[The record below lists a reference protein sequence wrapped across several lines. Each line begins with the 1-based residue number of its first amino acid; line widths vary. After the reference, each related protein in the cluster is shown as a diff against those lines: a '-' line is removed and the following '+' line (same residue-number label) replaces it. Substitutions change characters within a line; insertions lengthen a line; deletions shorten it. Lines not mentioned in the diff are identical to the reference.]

1 MSAGQSDDAMRRRCL
16 VLDKQR
22 LADVDEKHARVRTLL
37 TASGADALLLQDPA
51 NIAWFTAGADPA
63 RSAAEGCQTS
73 LFVTD
78 DARLF
83 ATNAVDSAQLFEREA
98 FGLGFQLKQREWF
111 QPHCALV
118 EDLCRGRKM
127 VSDSGFE
134 GTRSVAKDVVRLR
147 RPLTDLEVDR
157 IRRLSKVLVHA
168 VEISAGHIRPG
179 VSEASVAG
187 ELSHRLIRRTVMPV
201 RIQVCADGRNVRYRH
216 WSYSEDPIESYAT
229 ISCVAK
235 RWGLHVAVSRTVCLN
250 QVPEELWAAHQ
261 KAVLIHATGMYFS
274 RAGQQLKDIWRK
286 VRRIYDKFGMPTE
299 WQLADQAEIIG
310 YRAMEH
316 QLTPDSDYELE
327 APTAMYWHPG
337 VSASVTGD
345 TILVLPGGCEIVT
358 RSAVW
363 PQLRVQVKGHDV
375 PCCGLLLIQE
385 DSAPEICEKN
395 SPEKTAALFMGLHLP
410 DDDTDGSRMDS
421 IWELDMSLHP
431 SVFEESETR
440 PNQTARAETS
450 DRTAVPERSRAGCRF
465 P

>member
-1 MSAGQSDDAMRRRCL
+1 MSSGQTDDAMRRRCL

-22 LADVDEKHARVRTLL
+22 LADVDEKHARVRSLL
-37 TASGADALLLQDPA
+37 IAAGADALLLQDPA
-51 NIAWFTAGADPA
+51 NIAWFTAGADTA
-63 RSAAEGCQTS
+63 RCTAEGCQTS

-111 QPHCALV
+111 QPHGALV
-118 EDLCRGRKM
+118 EDLCRGRRV

-147 RPLTDLEVDR
+147 RPLTELEVDR

-179 VSEASVAG
+179 VTEASVAG
-187 ELSHRLIRRTVMPV
+187 ELSHRLIRRTVTPV
-201 RIQVCADGRNVRYRH
+201 RIQVCADGRNIRYRH
-216 WSYSEDPIESYAT
+216 WSYSEDTIEFYAT
-229 ISCVAK
+229 VSCVTK

-250 QVPEELWAAHQ
+250 QVPEELWVAHQ

-274 RAGQQLKDIWRK
+274 RTGQQLKEIWPK

-316 QLTPDSDYELE
+316 QLTPDSEYELQ

-337 VSASVTGD
+337 VNAALTGD
-345 TILVLPGGCEIVT
+345 TILVMPGGCEIVT

-363 PQLRVQVKGHDV
+363 PQLRVQVKRHDV
-375 PCCGLLLIQE
+375 SCCGLLLIRAERAQE
-385 DSAPEICEKN
+385 KSSVADAA
-395 SPEKTAALFMGLHLP
+395 KTPALFTGLNLP
-410 DDDTDGSRMDS
+410 EDDADGARMDS
-421 IWELDMSLHP
+421 IWELEISAHQ
-431 SVFEESETR
+431 SVLEESETAYSE
-440 PNQTARAETS
+440 QS
-450 DRTAVPERSRAGCRF
+450 VLD
-465 P
+465 

>member
-1 MSAGQSDDAMRRRCL
+1 MSAGQSDEAVRRRCL

-37 TASGADALLLQDPA
+37 VATGADALLLQDHA

-63 RSAAEGCQTS
+63 RCTTEGCQTS

-83 ATNAVDSAQLFEREA
+83 ATNAVDSAQWFEREA

-111 QPHCALV
+111 QPHAALV
-118 EDLCRGRKM
+118 EDLCQGRKV
-127 VSDSGFE
+127 VSDSGIE
-134 GTRSVAKDVVRLR
+134 GTLSVAKDIVRLR
-147 RPLTDLEVDR
+147 QPLTDLEVDR

-168 VEISAGHIRPG
+168 VEISARQIRPG

-187 ELSHRLIRRTVMPV
+187 ELSHRLIRRTVTPV

-229 ISCVAK
+229 VSCIAK

-250 QVPEELWAAHQ
+250 QVPEELWEAHK

-274 RAGQQLKDIWRK
+274 RTGRKLNDVWPK

-316 QLTPDSDYELE
+316 QLTPYSEYELQ

-337 VSASVTGD
+337 IGAALPGD
-345 TILVLPGGCEIVT
+345 TILVMPGGCEIVT
-358 RSAVW
+358 KSSAW

-375 PCCGLLLIQE
+375 SCCGLLLIR
-385 DSAPEICEKN
+385 DK
-395 SPEKTAALFMGLHLP
+395 KTAETSRTEDAVKTPAIFAGLDLP
-410 DDDTDGSRMDS
+410 DDDSDGSRMDS
-421 IWELDMSLHP
+421 IWELDMSSHQ
-431 SVFEESETR
+431 SVFDESESECSEESVL
-440 PNQTARAETS
+440 
-450 DRTAVPERSRAGCRF
+450 D
-465 P
+465 

>member
-1 MSAGQSDDAMRRRCL
+1 MSAGQSDEAVRRRCL

-37 TASGADALLLQDPA
+37 AATGADALLLQDHA

-63 RSAAEGCQTS
+63 RCTMEGCQTS

-83 ATNAVDSAQLFEREA
+83 ATTEVDSAQLFEREA

-111 QPHCALV
+111 QPHAALV
-118 EDLCRGRKM
+118 EDLCRGRKV
-127 VSDSGFE
+127 VSDSGTE
-134 GTRSVAKDVVRLR
+134 GTRNVAKDIVRLR
-147 RPLTDLEVDR
+147 QQLTDLEVDR

-187 ELSHRLIRRTVMPV
+187 ELSHRLIRRTVTPV
-201 RIQVCADGRNVRYRH
+201 RIQVCADGRNIRYRH

-229 ISCVAK
+229 VSCIAK

-250 QVPEELWAAHQ
+250 HVPEDLWEAHK
-261 KAVLIHATGMYFS
+261 KAVLMHATGMYFS
-274 RAGQQLKDIWRK
+274 RTGRMLKDVWPK

-316 QLTPDSDYELE
+316 QLTPDSEYELQ
-327 APTAMYWHPG
+327 APSAMYWHPG
-337 VSASVTGD
+337 IGAALPGD
-345 TILVLPGGCEIVT
+345 TILIMPGGCEIVT
-358 RSAVW
+358 KSSVW
-363 PQLRVQVKGHDV
+363 PQLRVQVKGHDIS
-375 PCCGLLLIQE
+375 CCGLLLIR
-385 DSAPEICEKN
+385 D
-395 SPEKTAALFMGLHLP
+395 EKTDETIHHEEEAKTPAIFTGLNLP
-410 DDDTDGSRMDS
+410 DDDSDNSRMDS
-421 IWELDMSLHP
+421 IWELDMSSHQ
-431 SVFEESETR
+431 SVFDESESEYSEESVL
-440 PNQTARAETS
+440 
-450 DRTAVPERSRAGCRF
+450 D
-465 P
+465 

>member
-1 MSAGQSDDAMRRRCL
+1 MSAGQSDEAVRRRCL
-16 VLDKQR
+16 VLDKHR

-37 TASGADALLLQDPA
+37 EATGADALLLQDHA

-63 RSAAEGCQTS
+63 RCTMEGCQTS

-111 QPHCALV
+111 QPHAALV
-118 EDLCRGRKM
+118 EDLCRGRKV
-127 VSDSGFE
+127 VSDSGVE
-134 GTRSVAKDVVRLR
+134 GTRNVAKDIVQLR
-147 RPLTDLEVDR
+147 QPLTDLEMDR

-187 ELSHRLIRRTVMPV
+187 ELSHRLIRRTVTPV
-201 RIQVCADGRNVRYRH
+201 RIQVCADGRNIRYRH

-229 ISCVAK
+229 VSCIAK

-250 QVPEELWAAHQ
+250 QVPEELWEAHK

-274 RAGQQLKDIWRK
+274 RTGQKLKDVWPK
-286 VRRIYDKFGMPTE
+286 VRRIYDKLGMPTE

-316 QLTPDSDYELE
+316 QLTPDSEYELQ

-337 VSASVTGD
+337 IGAALPGD
-345 TILVLPGGCEIVT
+345 TILVMPGGCEIVT
-358 RSAVW
+358 KSSVW

-375 PCCGLLLIQE
+375 SCCGLLLLR
-385 DSAPEICEKN
+385 D
-395 SPEKTAALFMGLHLP
+395 EKTAETSERDDAAKTPGVFAGLEFP
-410 DDDTDGSRMDS
+410 DDDSDGSRMDS
-421 IWELDMSLHP
+421 IWELDMSSHQ
-431 SVFEESETR
+431 SVFDESESEYSEESVL
-440 PNQTARAETS
+440 
-450 DRTAVPERSRAGCRF
+450 D
-465 P
+465 

>member
-1 MSAGQSDDAMRRRCL
+1 MSTGQADDLMRRRCL

-37 TASGADALLLQDPA
+37 TAAGADALLLQDHA

-63 RSAAEGCQTS
+63 RCTAEGCQTS

-111 QPHCALV
+111 QPHSALV
-118 EDLCRGRKM
+118 EDLCRGRKV
-127 VSDSGFE
+127 VSDSGVE
-134 GTRSVAKDVVRLR
+134 GTRSVAKDVARLR
-147 RPLTDLEVDR
+147 QPLTELEVDR

-187 ELSHRLIRRTVMPV
+187 ELSNRLIRRTVTPV

-229 ISCVAK
+229 VSCVAK

-274 RAGQQLKDIWRK
+274 RTGQQLKDIWPK

-316 QLTPDSDYELE
+316 QLTPDSEYELQ

-337 VSASVTGD
+337 VNAALTGD
-345 TILVLPGGCEIVT
+345 TILVMPGGCEIVT

-363 PQLRVQVKGHDV
+363 PQLRVQVKRHDV
-375 PCCGLLLIQE
+375 SCCGLLLIRG
-385 DSAPEICEKN
+385 
-395 SPEKTAALFMGLHLP
+395 EKTQELDTSEDADKTPALFAGLNLP
-410 DDDTDGSRMDS
+410 DDDSDGSRMDS
-421 IWELDMSLHP
+421 IWELDMSAHQ
-431 SVFEESETR
+431 SVFEESESEYSE
-440 PNQTARAETS
+440 QS
-450 DRTAVPERSRAGCRF
+450 VLD
-465 P
+465 

>member
-1 MSAGQSDDAMRRRCL
+1 MSAGQSDEAVRRRCL

-37 TASGADALLLQDPA
+37 AATGADALLLQDHA

-63 RSAAEGCQTS
+63 RCTMEGCQTS

-111 QPHCALV
+111 QPHAALV
-118 EDLCRGRKM
+118 EDLCRGRKV
-127 VSDSGFE
+127 VSDSGAE
-134 GTRSVAKDVVRLR
+134 GTRNVAKDIVLLR
-147 RPLTDLEVDR
+147 QPLTDLEVDR

-187 ELSHRLIRRTVMPV
+187 ELSHRLIRRTVTPV

-229 ISCVAK
+229 VSCIAK

-250 QVPEELWAAHQ
+250 EVPDELWAAHK

-274 RAGQQLKDIWRK
+274 RTGEKLKNVWPK
-286 VRRIYDKFGMPTE
+286 VRRIYDKLGMPTE

-316 QLTPDSDYELE
+316 QLTPDSEYELQ
-327 APTAMYWHPG
+327 APTAMYWHPSIG
-337 VSASVTGD
+337 AALPGD
-345 TILVLPGGCEIVT
+345 TILVMPGGCEIVT
-358 RSAVW
+358 KSSVW

-375 PCCGLLLIQE
+375 SCCGLLLIR
-385 DSAPEICEKN
+385 D
-395 SPEKTAALFMGLHLP
+395 EKTAETGERGDAIKTQGVFTGIELA
-410 DDDTDGSRMDS
+410 DDDSDGSRMDS
-421 IWELDMSLHP
+421 IWELDMSSHQ
-431 SVFEESETR
+431 SVFDESESEYSEESVL
-440 PNQTARAETS
+440 
-450 DRTAVPERSRAGCRF
+450 D
-465 P
+465 

>member
-1 MSAGQSDDAMRRRCL
+1 MIAGQSDDAMRRRCL

-37 TASGADALLLQDPA
+37 TASGADALLLQDNA

-63 RSAAEGCQTS
+63 RCTAEGCQTS

-111 QPHCALV
+111 QPHGALV
-118 EDLCRGRKM
+118 EDLCRGRKV
-127 VSDSGFE
+127 VSDSGVE
-134 GTRSVAKDVVRLR
+134 GTRSVAKDVARLR
-147 RPLTDLEVDR
+147 QPLTELEVDR

-187 ELSHRLIRRTVMPV
+187 ELSNRLIRRTVTPV
-201 RIQVCADGRNVRYRH
+201 RIQVCADGRNIRYRH

-229 ISCVAK
+229 VSCVAK

-261 KAVLIHATGMYFS
+261 KAVLMHATGMYFS
-274 RAGQQLKDIWRK
+274 RTGRQLKEIWPK

-316 QLTPDSDYELE
+316 QLTPDSEFELQ

-337 VSASVTGD
+337 VNAALTGD
-345 TILVLPGGCEIVT
+345 TILVMPGGGEIVT

-363 PQLRVQVKGHDV
+363 PQLRVQVKRHDV
-375 PCCGLLLIQE
+375 SCCGLLLIRDGKSQE
-385 DSAPEICEKN
+385 KDSSDDA
-395 SPEKTAALFMGLHLP
+395 EKTPSHFAGLNLP
-410 DDDTDGSRMDS
+410 DDDSDGSRMDS
-421 IWELDMSLHP
+421 IWELDMSAHQ
-431 SVFEESETR
+431 SVFEESESEYSE
-440 PNQTARAETS
+440 QS
-450 DRTAVPERSRAGCRF
+450 VLD
-465 P
+465 

>member
-1 MSAGQSDDAMRRRCL
+1 MSAGQADDAMRRRCL

-22 LADVDEKHARVRTLL
+22 LADVDEKHARVRSLL
-37 TASGADALLLQDPA
+37 TAAGADALLLQDPA

-63 RSAAEGCQTS
+63 RCTAEGGQTS

-111 QPHCALV
+111 QPHGALV
-118 EDLCRGRKM
+118 EDLCRSRKV

-179 VSEASVAG
+179 VTEASVAG
-187 ELSHRLIRRTVMPV
+187 ELSHRLIRRTVTPV
-201 RIQVCADGRNVRYRH
+201 RIQVCADGRNIRYRH
-216 WSYSEDPIESYAT
+216 WSYSEDTIELYAT
-229 ISCVAK
+229 VSCVAK

-250 QVPEELWAAHQ
+250 QVPEELWVAHQ

-274 RAGQQLKDIWRK
+274 RTGQQLKEIWPK

-316 QLTPDSDYELE
+316 QLTPDSEYELL

-337 VSASVTGD
+337 VNAALTGD
-345 TILVLPGGCEIVT
+345 TILVMPGGCEIVT

-363 PQLRVQVKGHDV
+363 PQLRVQVKRHDV
-375 PCCGLLLIQE
+375 SCCGLLLIRGERAQE
-385 DSAPEICEKN
+385 KSSVADAA
-395 SPEKTAALFMGLHLP
+395 KTPALFTGLNLP
-410 DDDTDGSRMDS
+410 EDDADGARMDS
-421 IWELDMSLHP
+421 IWELEISAHQ
-431 SVFEESETR
+431 SVLEESETAYSE
-440 PNQTARAETS
+440 QS
-450 DRTAVPERSRAGCRF
+450 VLD
-465 P
+465 

>member
-1 MSAGQSDDAMRRRCL
+1 MSAGQSDEAVRRRCL
-16 VLDKQR
+16 VLDKHR

-37 TASGADALLLQDPA
+37 EATGADALLLQDHA

-63 RSAAEGCQTS
+63 RCTMEGCQTS

-111 QPHCALV
+111 QPHAALV
-118 EDLCRGRKM
+118 EDLCRGRKV
-127 VSDSGFE
+127 VSDSGVE
-134 GTRSVAKDVVRLR
+134 GTRNVAKDIVRLR
-147 RPLTDLEVDR
+147 QPLTDLEMDR

-187 ELSHRLIRRTVMPV
+187 ELSHRLIRRTVTPV
-201 RIQVCADGRNVRYRH
+201 RIQVCADGRNIRYRH

-229 ISCVAK
+229 VSCIAK

-250 QVPEELWAAHQ
+250 QVPEELWEAHK

-274 RAGQQLKDIWRK
+274 RTGQKLKDVWPK
-286 VRRIYDKFGMPTE
+286 VRRIYDKLGMPTE

-316 QLTPDSDYELE
+316 QLTPDSEYELQ

-337 VSASVTGD
+337 IEAALPGD
-345 TILVLPGGCEIVT
+345 TILIMPGGCEIVT
-358 RSAVW
+358 KSSVW

-375 PCCGLLLIQE
+375 SCCGLLLLR
-385 DSAPEICEKN
+385 D
-395 SPEKTAALFMGLHLP
+395 EKTAETSERDDAAKTPGVFAGLEFP
-410 DDDTDGSRMDS
+410 DDDSDGSRMDS
-421 IWELDMSLHP
+421 IWELDMSSHQ
-431 SVFEESETR
+431 SVFDESESEYSEESVL
-440 PNQTARAETS
+440 
-450 DRTAVPERSRAGCRF
+450 D
-465 P
+465 

>member
-1 MSAGQSDDAMRRRCL
+1 MSAGQSDEAVRRRCL

-37 TASGADALLLQDPA
+37 AATDADALLLQDHA

-63 RSAAEGCQTS
+63 RCTMEGCQTS

-111 QPHCALV
+111 QPHAALV
-118 EDLCRGRKM
+118 EDLCQGRKV
-127 VSDSGFE
+127 VSDSGIE
-134 GTRSVAKDVVRLR
+134 GTRNVAKDIVRLR
-147 RPLTDLEVDR
+147 QPLTDLEVDR
-157 IRRLSKVLVHA
+157 VRRLSKVLVHA

-187 ELSHRLIRRTVMPV
+187 ELSHRLIRRTVTPV

-229 ISCVAK
+229 VSCIAK

-250 QVPEELWAAHQ
+250 QVPEELWDAHK

-274 RAGQQLKDIWRK
+274 RTGHKLKDVWPK

-316 QLTPDSDYELE
+316 QLTPYSEYELQ

-337 VSASVTGD
+337 IGAALPGD
-345 TILVLPGGCEIVT
+345 TILVMPGGCEIVT
-358 RSAVW
+358 KSSAW

-375 PCCGLLLIQE
+375 SCCGLLLIR
-385 DSAPEICEKN
+385 DEKMAET
-395 SPEKTAALFMGLHLP
+395 SRTEEAVKTPAIFAGLDLP
-410 DDDTDGSRMDS
+410 DDDSDGSRMDS
-421 IWELDMSLHP
+421 IWELDMSSHQ
-431 SVFEESETR
+431 SVFDESESECSEESVL
-440 PNQTARAETS
+440 
-450 DRTAVPERSRAGCRF
+450 D
-465 P
+465 

>member
-1 MSAGQSDDAMRRRCL
+1 MSAGQADDAMRRRCL
-16 VLDKQR
+16 ILDKQR
-22 LADVDEKHARVRTLL
+22 LTDVDEKHARVRTLL
-37 TASGADALLLQDPA
+37 TASGADALLLQDHA

-63 RSAAEGCQTS
+63 RCMAEGCQTS

-111 QPHCALV
+111 QPHGALV
-118 EDLCRGRKM
+118 EDLCRGRKV

-147 RPLTDLEVDR
+147 LPLTDLEVDR

-168 VEISAGHIRPG
+168 VEISASHIRPG
-179 VSEASVAG
+179 VTEASVAG
-187 ELSHRLIRRTVMPV
+187 ELSHRLIRHTVTPV
-201 RIQVCADGRNVRYRH
+201 RIRVCADGRNMRYRH

-229 ISCVAK
+229 VSCVAK

-250 QVPEELWAAHQ
+250 QVPEELWEAHQ
-261 KAVLIHATGMYFS
+261 KAVLMHATGMYFS
-274 RAGQQLKDIWRK
+274 RTGRQLKEIWPK
-286 VRRIYDKFGMPTE
+286 VRRIYDKFGMSTE

-316 QLTPDSDYELE
+316 QLTPDSEYELQ

-337 VSASVTGD
+337 VNAALTGD
-345 TILVLPGGCEIVT
+345 TILVMPGGCEIVT

-375 PCCGLLLIQE
+375 SCCGLLLIRNEKSQ
-385 DSAPEICEKN
+385 EKN
-395 SPEKTAALFMGLHLP
+395 R
-410 DDDTDGSRMDS
+410 DDDAAKIPSLFAGLGFLDDDSEGSRMDS
-421 IWELDMSLHP
+421 VWELDMSAHQ
-431 SVFEESETR
+431 SVLEECETEYSG
-440 PNQTARAETS
+440 QSVLE
-450 DRTAVPERSRAGCRF
+450 
-465 P
+465 

>member
-1 MSAGQSDDAMRRRCL
+1 MSAGQSDEAVRRRCL

-22 LADVDEKHARVRTLL
+22 LADVDEKHDRVRMLL
-37 TASGADALLLQDPA
+37 AATGADALLLQDHA

-63 RSAAEGCQTS
+63 RCTMEGCQTS

-111 QPHCALV
+111 QPHAALV
-118 EDLCRGRKM
+118 EDLCRGRK
-127 VSDSGFE
+127 VASDSGIE
-134 GTRSVAKDVVRLR
+134 GTRNVARDIARLR
-147 RPLTDLEVDR
+147 QPLTELEVDR

-168 VEISAGHIRPG
+168 VETSAGHIRPG

-187 ELSHRLIRRTVMPV
+187 ELSHRLIRRTVTPV
-201 RIQVCADGRNVRYRH
+201 RIQVCADGRNIRYRH

-229 ISCVAK
+229 VSCIAK

-250 QVPEELWAAHQ
+250 QVPEELWDAHK
-261 KAVLIHATGMYFS
+261 KAVLMHATGMYFS
-274 RAGQQLKDIWRK
+274 RTGQKLKDVWPK

-316 QLTPDSDYELE
+316 QLTPDSEYELQ

-337 VSASVTGD
+337 IGASLPGD
-345 TILVLPGGCEIVT
+345 TILIMPEGCEIVT
-358 RSAVW
+358 KSSVW
-363 PQLRVQVKGHDV
+363 PQLRVQVKGHDIS
-375 PCCGLLLIQE
+375 CCGLLLLR
-385 DSAPEICEKN
+385 D
-395 SPEKTAALFMGLHLP
+395 KTAAAEHRSQEAPATPAIFTGLNLP
-410 DDDTDGSRMDS
+410 DDDADGSRMDS
-421 IWELDMSLHP
+421 IWELDISSRQ
-431 SVFEESETR
+431 SVFDESESEYSEESVL
-440 PNQTARAETS
+440 
-450 DRTAVPERSRAGCRF
+450 D
-465 P
+465 